1 MPRKK
6 KETAE
11 KKEKAETKTKT
22 KREVPV
28 KKEKE
33 SKEFFYGTGGR
44 KESTARVRLYLKK
57 GDIIVNDK
65 PISEY
70 FPGPVA
76 KKIYEDPLR
85 VVNRLGQIS
94 GTVKV
99 AGGGKIGQLG
109 AVAHGMSKAL
119 VMFDESLRPVLA
131 RKKLLTRDSREKER
145 RKYGH
150 AGKARKMKQSPK
162 R

>member
-6 KETAE
+6 KETA
-11 KKEKAETKTKT
+11 KTKEKVETKTKT
-22 KREVPV
+22 KKEVPA
-28 KKEKE
+28 KKEKG
-33 SKEFFYGTGGR
+33 SKEFFYGTGSR
-44 KESTARVRLYLKK
+44 KESVARIRLYLKK
-57 GDIIVNDK
+57 GDILVNDK
-65 PISEY
+65 LISEY

-76 KKIYEDPLR
+76 RKVYEEPLR

-99 AGGGKIGQLG
+99 TGGGKQGQLD
-109 AVAHGMSKAL
+109 AVAHGMSRAL
-119 VMFDESLRPVLA
+119 VMFDESFRPILS